1 MIQGGDFVKSNG
13 TGRKTIYGSDKM
25 PDESF
30 KYNHKQYRVS
40 MANSGPN
47 SNGCQFFIC
56 CRDLPQLDGKHVV
69 FGQVVEGFD
78 VVKTVETSKTYKEK
92 PVDDIVISECGEM

>member
-1 MIQGGDFVKSNG
+1 MVQGGDFVKFNG
-13 TGRKTIYGSDKM
+13 MGKKSIYGSDYF

-30 KYNHKQYRVS
+30 KYNHQQYSVS

-56 CRDLPQLDGKHVV
+56 SKDLPQLDGKHVV
-69 FGQVVEGFD
+69 FGKVIEGFD
-78 VVKTVETSKTYKEK
+78 IVKEMENTKTFKEK
-92 PVDDIVISECGEM
+92 PVEDIVISECGEM